1 MDIIESH
8 PGNYVYDVWLGEKG
22 GTRLARAEDGAQLEL

>member
-22 GTRLARAEDGAQLEL
+22 GTKKRAADGVQLEL